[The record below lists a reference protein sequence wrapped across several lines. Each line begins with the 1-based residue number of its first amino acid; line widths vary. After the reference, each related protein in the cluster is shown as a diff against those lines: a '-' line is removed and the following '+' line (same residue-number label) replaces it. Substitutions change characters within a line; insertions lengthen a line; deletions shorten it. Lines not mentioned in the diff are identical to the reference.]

1 MYIDQDI
8 IDSPHCTYSYPQ
20 YQLVNSRLPL
30 HLQYHYFSKWHRK
43 NHHQFQPRILKDES
57 FFLKMKNNFE
67 NKFWKI
73 TSSSSLKISSS
84 SLNVGP
90 SSHNLCLTSCC
101 CSGSEKNIFFWK
113 ITSKHIFCLLRT
125 AHRKWSTS
133 IFFDKAIA
141 DQYGLCLKYWKL
153 IAVYIMHQ

>member
-101 CSGSEKNIFFWK
+101 CSGSEKNIFFEK
-113 ITSKHIFCLLRT
+113 SLLN
-125 AHRKWSTS
+125 
-133 IFFDKAIA
+133 IFFVFYVLLIES
-141 DQYGLCLKYWKL
+141 DQLPYFLTKPLR
-153 IAVYIMHQ
+153 INMDSV